1 MKIDSAWAGR
11 ILERLDRLPPE
22 EVGRLVETLL
32 RERDFFEAAL
42 MSLPKGIVVVDDGGR
57 IVWANASAR
66 DILSMRPGVRIEGKP
81 LREVLRRP
89 ELEGILAEHESAGAP
104 IHQREV
110 VIEVP
115 RPRVLSVSIVPYVA
129 AEGLPNASL
138 WVLDDRT
145 EVERQRE
152 ERRQTARIES
162 LATLTAGVA
171 HELKNPLNSMTIH
184 VQLMRKAAERLAA
197 CTEGA
202 PEVERVKRSAEIVE
216 EEVSR
221 LGRIV
226 DEFLTAVRPI
236 RPRFRQAS
244 INDLLM
250 GLAELFGPECRA
262 SDIELSLE
270 LDPSMPPLRMDP
282 ELMRQALVNLIRNGI
297 EAIHKPG
304 EERSRSG
311 RIVLRTILKADH
323 ALIEV
328 EDDGEGIDE
337 PDRLRIFEP
346 YHTTKVKGTG
356 LGLMVVYKCVHAHDG
371 RIGLT
376 STRGVG
382 TVFHIALPLGEQPVR
397 LLTAP
402 TVFPL
407 EIEPEY
413 TPGEGA

>member
-1 MKIDSAWAGR
+1 MKIDSAWTGR

-22 EVGRLVETLL
+22 EVGRLVEGLL
-32 RERDFFEAAL
+32 RERDFFEATL
-42 MSLPKGIVVVDDGGR
+42 MSLPKGIVVVDDGMR

-81 LREVLRRP
+81 LRDVLRRP
-89 ELEGILAEHESAGAP
+89 ELESLLDEYEAARAP

-115 RPRVLSVSIVPYVA
+115 RARVLSMSVVPLA
-129 AEGLPNASL
+129 GEAGPPNAAL
-138 WVLDDRT
+138 WVIDDRT
-145 EVERQRE
+145 EVERQSE
-152 ERRQTARIES
+152 ELRQSARIES
-162 LATLTAGVA
+162 LATLTAGIA

-184 VQLMRKAAERLAA
+184 VQLMRKAAEKLAD
-197 CTEGA
+197 CTEA
-202 PEVERVKRSAEIVE
+202 TPEMGRLRRSAEIVE

-221 LGRIV
+221 LATIV

-236 RPRFRQAS
+236 QPRFRKAS
-244 INDLLM
+244 INDLLV
-250 GLAELFGPECRA
+250 GLGELFGPECRA
-262 SDIELSLE
+262 SDIELALE

-282 ELMRQALVNLIRNGI
+282 ELMRQALVNLIRNSI
-297 EAIHKPG
+297 EAIHRPG
-304 EERSRSG
+304 EEKSRSG
-311 RIVLRTILKADH
+311 RIVLRTTLKADH

-382 TVFHIALPLGEQPVR
+382 TVFHIALPLDEKPVR
-397 LLTAP
+397 LLAAP

-413 TPGEGA
+413 TPGEPS

>member
-11 ILERLDRLPPE
+11 ILERLDRLPPQE
-22 EVGRLVETLL
+22 MGRLVEALL

-42 MSLPKGIVVVDDGGR
+42 MSLPKGVVVVDDGSR

-81 LREVLRRP
+81 LPEVLRRP
-89 ELEGILAEHESAGAP
+89 ELEAILEEHESTRAP

-115 RPRVLSVSIVPYVA
+115 RPRVLSISVVPLVA
-129 AEGLPNASL
+129 HAGPANASV
-138 WVLDDRT
+138 WIIDDRT
-145 EVERQRE
+145 EVERASE

-162 LATLTAGVA
+162 LATLTAGIA

-184 VQLMRKAAERLAA
+184 VQLMRKAAEKLAA
-197 CTEGA
+197 CADAT
-202 PEVERVKRSAEIVE
+202 PEMERMRRSAEIVE
-216 EEVSR
+216 EEVAR
-221 LGRIV
+221 LGMIV

-236 RPRFRQAS
+236 QPRFRKAS
-244 INDLLM
+244 MNDLLV

-262 SDIELSLE
+262 AGIELALE
-270 LDPSMPPLRMDP
+270 LDPSLPPLRMDP
-282 ELMRQALVNLIRNGI
+282 ELMRQAVVNLIRNAI

-304 EERSRSG
+304 EEPTRGG
-311 RIVLRTILKADH
+311 RIVLRTVLKADH

-328 EDDGEGIDE
+328 EDDGEGIE
-337 PDRLRIFEP
+337 EQDRLRIFEP
-346 YHTTKVKGTG
+346 YHTTKAKGTG
-356 LGLMVVYKCVHAHDG
+356 LGLMVVYKCVHAHEG

-376 STRGVG
+376 SERGAG
-382 TVFHIALPLGEQPVR
+382 TVFHIALPLDEQPVR
-397 LLTAP
+397 LLAAP
-402 TVFPL
+402 TVYPR

-413 TPGEGA
+413 TSGEE